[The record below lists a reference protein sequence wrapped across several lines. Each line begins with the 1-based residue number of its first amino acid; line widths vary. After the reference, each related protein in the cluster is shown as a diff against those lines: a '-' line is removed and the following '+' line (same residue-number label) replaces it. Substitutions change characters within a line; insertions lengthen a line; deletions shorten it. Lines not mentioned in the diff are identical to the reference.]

1 MKHLSLPALLASLLI
16 SSALLSCGTTEPAAT
31 ETQAV
36 TNDLADTA
44 VITETAE
51 PEIKPDIP
59 ERDFGGYEFHIL
71 NGNMS
76 EWMMIYTVDAE
87 EETGD
92 ALNDAIYRRN
102 SAVEEQY
109 NVSLVEINDTSAHT
123 MAKKAVAAGDSQ
135 YDLLLTVKANALDL
149 VLQNYLTDYADVP
162 YIDIT
167 APWWVPG
174 SISSM
179 SIANRVFYGISAFD
193 TTHYDGV
200 RTFFFNKQLIEAYD
214 LESPYDLVKDGKWTL
229 DKLYELGMAVARD
242 LDGDGKWGEGDQYG
256 YCTWSSVGGQTLMT
270 GSGANLSVHK
280 DADDMPVYDMNSD
293 YYLTRLSRVTEIIS
307 TDGFYNKLATSE
319 NNGGVEYF
327 KAGRSLFYNETMGNA
342 QKLRQMDIDFG
353 IIPGPKWDEAQENY
367 ANCGG
372 NPYFMCVLTTNADLE
387 RTGILME
394 SMAYESMKTVKV
406 AAYDEMLMGKVSRDN
421 DSEAMLDIIN
431 STLVYDHPIAATYLN
446 TQITDNYMFKGKND
460 YASFFTKFE
469 SKITK
474 EIQKYIDAY
483 DAILE

>member
-1 MKHLSLPALLASLLI
+1 MKHFPLSALLASLLLT
-16 SSALLSCGTTEPAAT
+16 SALLSCGTTEPAAT
-31 ETQAV
+31 ETQASV
-36 TNDLADTA
+36 SDSADTA
-44 VITETAE
+44 AVTETAE
-51 PEIKPDIP
+51 PELRPDLP
-59 ERDFGGYEFHIL
+59 EKDFGGYEFTVL
-71 NGNMS
+71 NGNQS
-76 EWMMIYTVDAE
+76 AWMMIFTIDAE

-92 ALNDAIYRRN
+92 SLNDAIYRRN

-109 NVSLVEINDTSAHT
+109 GISIVENSNTDAHN

-149 VLQNYLTDYADVP
+149 VLQNYLIDYADIP
-162 YIDIT
+162 YIDTT
-167 APWWVPG
+167 APWWVQG
-174 SISSM
+174 SMESM
-179 SIANRVFYGISAFD
+179 SIANRVFYGISMFD

-200 RTFFFNKQLIEAYD
+200 RTLFFNKQLIEAYD
-214 LESPYDLVKDGKWTL
+214 LENPYELVKSGKWTL
-229 DKLYELGMAVARD
+229 DKLFELGMAVAQD
-242 LDGDGKWGEGDQYG
+242 LDGDGKWGEADQYG

-293 YYLTRLSRVTEIIS
+293 FYIDRLTRVTEIIS
-307 TDGFYNKLATSE
+307 TDGFYNKLAVSE
-319 NNGGVEYF
+319 NNGGVEFF

-353 IIPGPKWDEAQENY
+353 ILPGPKWDEAQENY
-367 ANCGG
+367 SNCGG

-394 SMAYESMKTVKV
+394 SLAFESMDTVKI

-469 SKITK
+469 ARITK
-474 EIQKYIDAY
+474 EIQKYTDAY
-483 DAILE
+483 DAILD

>member
-135 YDLLLTVKANALDL
+135 YDLLLTVKAQA
-149 VLQNYLTDYADVP
+149 
-162 YIDIT
+162 
-167 APWWVPG
+167 
-174 SISSM
+174 
-179 SIANRVFYGISAFD
+179 
-193 TTHYDGV
+193 
-200 RTFFFNKQLIEAYD
+200 
-214 LESPYDLVKDGKWTL
+214 GK
-229 DKLYELGMAVARD
+229 
-242 LDGDGKWGEGDQYG
+242 
-256 YCTWSSVGGQTLMT
+256 
-270 GSGANLSVHK
+270 LSC
-280 DADDMPVYDMNSD
+280 
-293 YYLTRLSRVTEIIS
+293 L
-307 TDGFYNKLATSE
+307 
-319 NNGGVEYF
+319 
-327 KAGRSLFYNETMGNA
+327 LF
-342 QKLRQMDIDFG
+342 
-353 IIPGPKWDEAQENY
+353 
-367 ANCGG
+367 
-372 NPYFMCVLTTNADLE
+372 
-387 RTGILME
+387 
-394 SMAYESMKTVKV
+394 
-406 AAYDEMLMGKVSRDN
+406 
-421 DSEAMLDIIN
+421 
-431 STLVYDHPIAATYLN
+431 
-446 TQITDNYMFKGKND
+446 
-460 YASFFTKFE
+460 
-469 SKITK
+469 
-474 EIQKYIDAY
+474 
-483 DAILE
+483 